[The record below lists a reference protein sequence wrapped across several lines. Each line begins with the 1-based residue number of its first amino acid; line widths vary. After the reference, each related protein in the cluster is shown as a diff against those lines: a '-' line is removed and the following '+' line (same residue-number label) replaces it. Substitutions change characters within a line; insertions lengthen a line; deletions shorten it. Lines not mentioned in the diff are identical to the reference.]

1 MNSSVLLPVSPDYA
15 IMNRAIFY
23 KTIRYTDDILC
34 RATLYP
40 MKIHAIQRPLSTAR
54 AQRCCECDA
63 LFTLPPLGGNQ
74 TAYCPRCNA
83 KITNG
88 RDWSLTRL
96 TAMACAMLLLIPFAF
111 TEPLISIRLLGT
123 RIDASLLAGIWQ
135 MSRQGDPITASMV
148 AFCVLA
154 APVTLTFSILYLRIG
169 SRIGINLRPI
179 LLILERLKE
188 WVMLDIYLI
197 GMVVACIK
205 VKEYAD
211 IMPGTGLVAYLALTL
226 LSILTL
232 VHLNL
237 EQLWERFYP
246 QEQPPGPQ
254 ETLRVCLSCHYTG
267 HPDSHGRCPRCHT
280 PLRHRRRH
288 SLQKTWAAL
297 IAAIVLL
304 LPANLLPISIV
315 YANGARIED
324 TIFSGVVSLASSGN
338 FPIAAVVFIASV
350 LVPFTKVI
358 VLITLLL
365 SIHLKTQHS
374 LKTRMRLLRLITW
387 IGRWSMLDLFVI
399 ALMMSLINRDQLF
412 SFTMGPAAF
421 YFGSAVILTILAV
434 EWLDSRLIWDAYATG
449 NTEYTD

>member
-1 MNSSVLLPVSPDYA
+1 
-15 IMNRAIFY
+15 
-23 KTIRYTDDILC
+23 
-34 RATLYP
+34 

-83 KITNG
+83 KITSG

-267 HPDSHGRCPRCHT
+267 HSDSHGRCPRCHT

>member
-1 MNSSVLLPVSPDYA
+1 MNSPVSPDYA

-83 KITNG
+83 QITSG

-197 GMVVACIK
+197 GMAVACIK

-288 SLQKTWAAL
+288 SIQKTWAAL

>member
-1 MNSSVLLPVSPDYA
+1 
-15 IMNRAIFY
+15 
-23 KTIRYTDDILC
+23 
-34 RATLYP
+34 
-40 MKIHAIQRPLSTAR
+40 MKVHAIQRPLSTAR
-54 AQRCCECDA
+54 AQRCCQCDA
-63 LFTLPPLGGNQ
+63 LFTLPPLNGRQ
-74 TAYCPRCNA
+74 TAYCPRCSA
-83 KITNG
+83 KIASG

-96 TAMACAMLLLIPFAF
+96 TAIAVAMLLLMPFAF
-111 TEPLISIRLLGT
+111 TEPLITIRLLGT
-123 RIDASLLAGIWQ
+123 RIDASLLEGIWQ
-135 MSRQGDPITASMV
+135 MSRQGHPITASMV
-148 AFCVLA
+148 AFCILG
-154 APVTLTFSILYLRIG
+154 APITLMVSILYLRIG
-169 SRIGINLRPI
+169 SRIGMNLRPI
-179 LLILERLKE
+179 LLMLERLKE

-211 IMPGTGLVAYLALTL
+211 IMPGGGLIAYLALTL
-226 LSILTL
+226 LTILTL

-246 QEQPPGPQ
+246 QQQPPGPR

-267 HPDSHGRCPRCHT
+267 HPDARGRCPRCHT

-288 SLQKTWAAL
+288 SIQKTWAAL
-297 IAAIVLL
+297 IASIVLL

-315 YANGARIED
+315 YANGTRMED

-338 FPIAAVVFIASV
+338 MPIAAVVFIASV

-365 SIHLKTQHS
+365 SIHFKTEHS

-399 ALMMSLINRDQLF
+399 ALMMSLINRDQLL

-421 YFGSAVILTILAV
+421 YFGTAVILTILAV
-434 EWLDSRLIWDAYATG
+434 EWLDSRLIWDAHATG
-449 NTEYTD
+449 NAEYTD

>member
-421 YFGSAVILTILAV
+421 YFGSSVILTILAV

>member
-1 MNSSVLLPVSPDYA
+1 
-15 IMNRAIFY
+15 
-23 KTIRYTDDILC
+23 
-34 RATLYP
+34 

-83 KITNG
+83 KITSG

-288 SLQKTWAAL
+288 SIQKTWAAL

>member
-1 MNSSVLLPVSPDYA
+1 
-15 IMNRAIFY
+15 
-23 KTIRYTDDILC
+23 
-34 RATLYP
+34 

-83 KITNG
+83 QITSG

-197 GMVVACIK
+197 GMAVACIK

-288 SLQKTWAAL
+288 SIQKTWAAL

>member
-1 MNSSVLLPVSPDYA
+1 MNSPVSPDYA

-83 KITNG
+83 QITSG

-96 TAMACAMLLLIPFAF
+96 TAMACAMLLLMPFAF

-148 AFCVLA
+148 AFCILA

-197 GMVVACIK
+197 GMAVACIK

-211 IMPGTGLVAYLALTL
+211 IMPGTGLIAYLALTL

-434 EWLDSRLIWDAYATG
+434 KWLDSRLIWDAYATG